1 MPKNGK
7 LTAVIASSLGALMVA
22 GILGSFEACE
32 RTKANAQDI
41 EHNDK
46 RCAEH
51 RVATKDMPVKV
62 AVIETTVTNIEK
74 KLDAFLKANGVEVS
88 D

>member
-1 MPKNGK
+1 MLNGK
-7 LTAVIASSLGALMVA
+7 LRTALAIVGAPLAVAAVLGVIHVRDLSM
-22 GILGSFEACE
+22 
-32 RTKANAQDI
+32 ANAQDI

-46 RCAEH
+46 RCTEH
-51 RVATKDMPVKV
+51 RVATKEMPVKV